1 MSSRND
7 GRTFWAV
14 PELLWGPRVISR
26 RVPQFH
32 LRAAALAPDLYLDI
46 THARSSIIGCSRRYE
61 TRGR

>member
-7 GRTFWAV
+7 GRTLGSPRTV
-14 PELLWGPRVISR
+14 LWGPRVISR
-26 RVPQFH
+26 RVQQFH